1 MAFNSFP
8 FLVFI
13 SLFFLIW
20 TLFKTRPNLKY
31 LFIVSILFVFFGWL
45 DCRFLFLILFSGFI
59 DFFAAQAIGS
69 DPKRAKVWLVLSVLI
84 NLASLSL
91 FKYSIFF
98 ATQIEHF
105 LAYFSVQVNLTEN
118 LPEFTYLLPVGISF
132 YTFQSM
138 SYTIDVYRGK
148 LRPTPNVLHFFSYL
162 VMFPQLVA
170 GPIVRAKDFL
180 YQLKKNRSVS
190 AIQFSNGIKLII
202 LGYFQKTVVADNL
215 GVFVDNAFAGVDNGL
230 GLYWWVVML
239 CFAFQIYFD
248 FSGYTQ
254 IARGLAKL
262 MGYHFKMNFNHPY
275 LAISLRDFWGRW
287 HISLSTWFRDYVY
300 IPLGGS
306 RKGALRSHFNLWITM
321 LLSGL
326 WHGAQLNF
334 VLWGAYHGVI
344 LSLERGVKR
353 AQLLKGTVAPKPL
366 NWILTMF
373 VVLIG
378 WVFVRATSLFQ
389 IKEILNGLFTMDL
402 STHFIKAYLDPVLF
416 LILAVLYE
424 GLYPL
429 LKKQRGLKRV
439 IKNRIVEPVLYAIV
453 ITAIVFL
460 RGPEKEFIYFQF

>member
-20 TLFKTRPNLKY
+20 PLFKTRHNLKY
-31 LFIVSILFVFFGWL
+31 LFIVSSSFVFYGWWNW
-45 DCRFLFLILFSGFI
+45 RFLFLILFSGFI

-69 DPKRAKVWLVLSVLI
+69 DPKRAKFWLVLSVLI

-98 ATQIEHF
+98 ATQLEHF
-105 LAYFSVQVNLTEN
+105 LACFSVPANLTEN

-180 YQLKKNRSVS
+180 YQLNRNRSVS
-190 AIQFSNGIKLII
+190 GIEFWNGIKLII
-202 LGYFQKTVVADNL
+202 LGYFQKTVLADNL
-215 GVFVDNAFAGVDNGL
+215 GVFVDNAFAGVDNGF
-230 GLYWWVVML
+230 GLYWGIVML
-239 CFAFQIYFD
+239 CFSFQIYFD

-275 LAISLRDFWGRW
+275 LAVSLKDFWSRC
-287 HISLSTWFRDYVY
+287 
-300 IPLGGS
+300 PLGLGIMSIS
-306 RKGALRSHFNLWITM
+306 R
-321 LLSGL
+321 
-326 WHGAQLNF
+326 
-334 VLWGAYHGVI
+334 
-344 LSLERGVKR
+344 
-353 AQLLKGTVAPKPL
+353 
-366 NWILTMF
+366 
-373 VVLIG
+373 
-378 WVFVRATSLFQ
+378 
-389 IKEILNGLFTMDL
+389 
-402 STHFIKAYLDPVLF
+402 
-416 LILAVLYE
+416 
-424 GLYPL
+424 
-429 LKKQRGLKRV
+429 
-439 IKNRIVEPVLYAIV
+439 
-453 ITAIVFL
+453 
-460 RGPEKEFIYFQF
+460 